1 MYDKNKIEKIIYEYD
16 DIIKDVAG
24 ETNYDRCISRINL
37 LLKQVFSELLL
48 NSNDNN
54 ITQENYIIKCDAKN
68 GLFFINL
75 NVKDIQSVKLDLKEI
90 VINYKNN
97 TKTIIYNRE
106 DNYSNEYWIT
116 DEVILAKNYTEVFNI
131 IKNILI

>member
-37 LLKQVFSELLL
+37 LLKQVLSELLL

-54 ITQENYIIKCDAKN
+54 ITQENHIIKCDAKN

>member
-1 MYDKNKIEKIIYEYD
+1 M
-16 DIIKDVAG
+16 
-24 ETNYDRCISRINL
+24 RR
-37 LLKQVFSELLL
+37 
-48 NSNDNN
+48 
-54 ITQENYIIKCDAKN
+54 KN

-106 DNYSNEYWIT
+106 DNYSDEYWIT

>member
-16 DIIKDVAG
+16 DIIKDVSG
-24 ETNYDRCISRINL
+24 DTNYDRCISIINL
-37 LLKQVFSELLL
+37 LLKQVLSELLL

>member
-37 LLKQVFSELLL
+37 LLKQVLSELLL

-75 NVKDIQSVKLDLKEI
+75 NVKDIQSIKLDLKEI

>member
-37 LLKQVFSELLL
+37 LLKQVLSELLL

-106 DNYSNEYWIT
+106 NNYSNEYWIT

>member
-1 MYDKNKIEKIIYEYD
+1 MYNKNKIEKIIYEYD
-16 DIIKDVAG
+16 EIIKDVAQ
-24 ETNYDRCISRINL
+24 EINYDRCVSRINL
-37 LLKQVFSELLL
+37 LLKQVLSELSL

-75 NVKDIQSVKLDLKEI
+75 NVKDIQSIKLDFKKI

-97 TKTIIYNRE
+97 TETIIYNRE

-116 DEVILAKNYTEVFNI
+116 DKVILAKNYTEVFNT

>member
-1 MYDKNKIEKIIYEYD
+1 MYNKNKIEKIIYEYD
-16 DIIKDVAG
+16 EIIKDVAQ
-24 ETNYDRCISRINL
+24 ETNYDRCVSRINL
-37 LLKQVFSELLL
+37 LLKQVLSELSL

-75 NVKDIQSVKLDLKEI
+75 NVKDIQSIKLDLKKI

-97 TKTIIYNRE
+97 TETIIYNRE

-116 DEVILAKNYTEVFNI
+116 DKVILAKNYTEVFNT

>member
-1 MYDKNKIEKIIYEYD
+1 MYNKNKIEEIIYEYD

-24 ETNYDRCISRINL
+24 ETNYDRCVSRINL
-37 LLKQVFSELLL
+37 LLKQALSELSL

-54 ITQENYIIKCDAKN
+54 MKQKNYIIKCNAKN

-75 NVKDIQSVKLDLKEI
+75 NVKDIQSIKLDYDEI
-90 VINYKNN
+90 IIVYKNN
-97 TKTIIYNRE
+97 TKTKIYNRE
-106 DNYSNEYWIT
+106 DNNTNEYWIK
-116 DEVILAKNYTEVFNI
+116 DEVILAKNYTEVFNE